1 VVDDA
6 DVGRGADVASPRGA
20 AEQQWSIITAR
31 EAADVMGDDTHSDST
46 GFDALLPA
54 AVARKAQDIGVA
66 KANMPV
72 DRMFALA
79 ILAGSFIALGAL
91 FSTVVTAGG
100 EPGSGVIRLLGGVVV
115 SLGLILV
122 VVSGAEL
129 FTGNTLIVMSVA
141 GRRLPMRQLLRC
153 WAIVYVGNAVGAL
166 ATAMLVIW
174 SGRLDDASIAARTA
188 EIADAKTSL
197 TVPHAFFSAVLAN
210 VLVCLAVW
218 MAMSARTVTDKVL
231 AIVPPVSAFVAIGL
245 EHSIANLYF
254 VPVVLLDQTWSDSTI
269 QVGENVTWSHF
280 LTHNLVPST
289 VGNIVGGAA
298 LVGLVYWFVY
308 LRPRRDTTAIS

>member
-1 VVDDA
+1 MI
-6 DVGRGADVASPRGA
+6 S
-20 AEQQWSIITAR
+20 E
-31 EAADVMGDDTHSDST
+31 SDST
-46 GFDALLPA
+46 TGGPAGFDALLPA
-54 AVARKAQDIGVA
+54 AVARKAEEIGIA

-100 EPGSGVIRLLGGVVV
+100 ESVSGVTRLVGGIVF

-141 GRRLPMRQLLRC
+141 GRRLSLVRLLRC

-166 ATAMLVIW
+166 ATATLVIW
-174 SGRLDDASIAARTA
+174 SGRLDDPSIAARTA
-188 EIADAKTSL
+188 DIADAKTAL

-231 AIVPPVSAFVAIGL
+231 AVVPPVSAFVAIGL

-254 VPVVLLDQTWSDSTI
+254 VPVVLLDRLLGDST
-269 QVGENVTWSHF
+269 VPTGENVTWSRF
-280 LTHNLVPST
+280 LSHNLVPST
-289 VGNIVGGAA
+289 LGNIVGGAV

-308 LRPRRDTTAIS
+308 LRPRGRDEISTS

>member
-1 VVDDA
+1 
-6 DVGRGADVASPRGA
+6 
-20 AEQQWSIITAR
+20 
-31 EAADVMGDDTHSDST
+31 MTHVISESDST
-46 GFDALLPA
+46 TGGPAGFDALLPA
-54 AVARKAQDIGVA
+54 AVARKAEDAGVA
-66 KANMPV
+66 KASMPV

-100 EPGSGVIRLLGGVVV
+100 ESGSGVTRLVGGVVF

-141 GRRLPMRQLLRC
+141 SRRLPLLRLLRC
-153 WAIVYVGNAVGAL
+153 WAIVYAGNAVGAL
-166 ATAMLVIW
+166 ATATLVIW
-174 SGRLDDASIAARTA
+174 SGRLDDPSIAARTA

-197 TVPHAFFSAVLAN
+197 TVTHAFFSAVLAN

-245 EHSIANLYF
+245 EHSIANMYF
-254 VPVVLLDQTWSDSTI
+254 VPVVLLDRVVGDSTI
-269 QVGENVTWSHF
+269 PAGENVTWNRF
-280 LTHNLVPST
+280 LSDNLVPST
-289 VGNIVGGAA
+289 LGNIVGGAA

-308 LRPRRDTTAIS
+308 LRPRGRDATSTS